1 MARKRMA
8 LARSRRLGVV
18 MGGKSREA
26 APGDSRAAHCPTPPR
41 RSKNVGRGYVP
52 DARDR
57 RARTAV
63 RSMWTKAKRLHWSGS
78 ARRNDVGAGWECP
91 WGRMSPGAGLWP
103 TPPPLFRPQ
112 GHSHPRPTFTVLQ
125 RHKAGSFSFP
135 AACDPTPRPPVSQNG
150 QSRFGRQG
158 RSPDLRR
165 RGGFVEH
172 GRSEEHTSELQSLM
186 RISYAVFCLK
196 KKNKSTQY

>member
-1 MARKRMA
+1 
-8 LARSRRLGVV
+8 
-18 MGGKSREA
+18 
-26 APGDSRAAHCPTPPR
+26 
-41 RSKNVGRGYVP
+41 
-52 DARDR
+52 
-57 RARTAV
+57 
-63 RSMWTKAKRLHWSGS
+63 MWTKAKRLHWSGS

-150 QSRFGRQG
+150 QSRFGRRG

-172 GRSEEHTSELQSLM
+172 GGFRLALGHQDRKIVVWGKRVSVRVYSGGRVT
-186 RISYAVFCLK
+186 IK
-196 KKNKSTQY
+196 KKNNYIN